1 MEFFHNLTLPAILPK
16 KNEKKTKIM
25 KKLNLLCTLLISVIL
40 ISSCSKSEDNPTIN
54 GKLIVNGVEKT
65 LTKGFIIPNYTGN
78 DVNYDK
84 RRFYFILTNDEVT
97 LQNNNFIYSN
107 NITQLIDFNMYCS
120 SQNTGSVQYTT
131 YNVKNSFTNV
141 DYNDPFIDH
150 SGINTNVVIQN
161 GAFVSG
167 NSLSSDD
174 MTSGQTSISYN
185 NGIYTINFSFSNA
198 QIT

>member
-1 MEFFHNLTLPAILPK
+1 MKKINLLLTL
-16 KNEKKTKIM
+16 
-25 KKLNLLCTLLISVIL
+25 LLSIIL
-40 ISSCSKSEDNPTIN
+40 ISSCSKDDDISIKNAPVN
-54 GKLIVNGVEKT
+54 SGKLIVNGVEKN
-65 LTKGFIIPNYTGN
+65 LTKGFIIPNYNGT

-97 LQNNNFIYSN
+97 LQNNNFIYSD

-120 SQNTGSVQYTT
+120 NQNLGSVQYTT
-131 YNVKNSFTNV
+131 YNVKNSHTNV
-141 DYNDPFIDH
+141 NFNDPFIDH

-174 MTSGQTSISYN
+174 MTSGQATISYN
-185 NGIYTINFSFSNA
+185 NGVYTINFSFSNA
-198 QIT
+198 QNNVTGTYTGTLTNLNYQY

>member
-1 MEFFHNLTLPAILPK
+1 
-16 KNEKKTKIM
+16 M
-25 KKLNLLCTLLISVIL
+25 KKLILLFTSLISIIL
-40 ISSCSKSEDNPTIN
+40 FSSCSKSEDNLTNSNPKN
-54 GKLIVNGVEKT
+54 SGKLIVNGVEKT
-65 LTKGFIIPNYTGN
+65 LTKGFIIPNYTGT

-107 NITQLIDFNMYCS
+107 SITQLIDFNMYCS
-120 SQNTGSVQYTT
+120 SLNPGSVQYTT
-131 YNVKNSFTNV
+131 YNVKNSHTDIN
-141 DYNDPFIDH
+141 YNDPFIDH

-174 MTSGQTSISYN
+174 MTNGQTSISYN
-185 NGIYTINFSFSNA
+185 NGIYTINFSFSNP
-198 QIT
+198 QNNITGTYTGTLTNLNYQY

>member
-1 MEFFHNLTLPAILPK
+1 
-16 KNEKKTKIM
+16 M
-25 KKLNLLCTLLISVIL
+25 KKLNLLFTLLISIIL
-40 ISSCSKSEDNPTIN
+40 ISSCSKSEDNTTSSIPSN
-54 GKLIVNGVEKT
+54 SGKLIVNGVEKT
-65 LTKGFIIPNYTGN
+65 LTKGFIIPNYNGT
-78 DVNYDK
+78 DVNYNK

-120 SQNTGSVQYTT
+120 SVNPGSVQYTT
-131 YNVKNSFTNV
+131 YNVKNSHTNV
-141 DYNDPFIDH
+141 NYNDPFIDH

-161 GAFVSG
+161 RAFVSG

-174 MTSGQTSISYN
+174 MTSGQTSISNN

-198 QIT
+198 QNNITGTYTGTLTNLNYQY

>member
-1 MEFFHNLTLPAILPK
+1 
-16 KNEKKTKIM
+16 M
-25 KKLNLLCTLLISVIL
+25 KKLNLLFTFLISIIL
-40 ISSCSKSEDNPTIN
+40 ISSCSESEDNPTN
-54 GKLIVNGVEKT
+54 SGKLIVNGVEKT

-84 RRFYFILTNDEVT
+84 RRFYFILTNDEVM

-167 NSLSSDD
+167 NSQSSDD

-198 QIT
+198 QNNITGTYTGTLTTLNYQY